1 MEGLSL
7 CQSWIFLK
15 TFFDRVAQKY
25 YYAPPMPAQTVID
38 SLEFARIGQE
48 LRGSLAVPGMKRLL
62 ECLAE
67 APGEVE
73 FMVKGGHDP
82 RRRPTLSVDIS
93 GTLRL
98 QCQRCLGALDYPLRL
113 SNTLR
118 LVSAGETAAGDL
130 DEEDAE
136 WIEASAELD
145 VAALVEDEILLSLPY
160 APRHEEGQCGQ
171 GLTATKA
178 GAGFSAFAKLAALK
192 QKNN

>member
-1 MEGLSL
+1 
-7 CQSWIFLK
+7 
-15 TFFDRVAQKY
+15 
-25 YYAPPMPAQTVID
+25 MPAQTVID
-38 SLEFARIGQE
+38 SLEFARIGQA
-48 LRGSLAVPGMKRLL
+48 LHGSLPVPGLKRLR

-67 APGEVE
+67 AFGEVE

-82 RRRPTLSVDIS
+82 RRRPTLSVDIN

-98 QCQRCLGALDYPLRL
+98 QCQRCLGALEYPLRL

-118 LVSAGETAAGDL
+118 LVSAGEAAAGDL

-171 GLTATKA
+171 GLTAAKE
-178 GAGFSAFAKLAALK
+178 GAGFAAFAKLAALK
-192 QKNN
+192 QKSN